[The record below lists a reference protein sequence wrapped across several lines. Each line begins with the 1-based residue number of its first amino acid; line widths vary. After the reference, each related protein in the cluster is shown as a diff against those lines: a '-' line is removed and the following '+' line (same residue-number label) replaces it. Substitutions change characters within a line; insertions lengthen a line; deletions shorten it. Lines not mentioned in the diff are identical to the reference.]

1 MKESNAELQTLVTK
15 LKEENQNID
24 EEVLVFGN
32 VEIS

>member
-24 EEVLVFGN
+24 EEVIVFGN